1 MKSFSQQNRT
11 GKNWFFFLHGFS
23 VATCFRRWHFC
34 LLYRGFFSSSDPV
47 ETRLCQVS
55 ICQGE
60 NFNFSLLHTHTHTH
74 TLVTV
79 TLIPRRSWLPLIGQ
93 FQQSHELNFIDMGSE
108 RKFLSE
114 FWNNYDISLS
124 GVLFSLP
131 VSWPGCTGGS
141 FPQASC
147 AWRHWAF
154 LLLLGLALM

>member
-1 MKSFSQQNRT
+1 MAFLWLLALEGDISAYYT
-11 GKNWFFFLHGFS
+11 GASS
-23 VATCFRRWHFC
+23 VQVTLWKLGCA
-34 LLYRGFFSSSDPV
+34 
-47 ETRLCQVS
+47 RLVS
-55 ICQGE
+55 VKGKISIFHCCT
-60 NFNFSLLHTHTHTH
+60 HTHTHTH